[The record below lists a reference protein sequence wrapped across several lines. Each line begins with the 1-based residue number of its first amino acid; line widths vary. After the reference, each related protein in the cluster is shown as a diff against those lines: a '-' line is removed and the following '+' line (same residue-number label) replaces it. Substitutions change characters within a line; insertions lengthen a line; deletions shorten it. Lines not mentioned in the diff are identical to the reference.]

1 MDKKTQVKKEE
12 KPKKDNEFSMKDAI
26 SFAKSLQ
33 TEKIQFTE
41 KEKKQITSALVQSFS
56 K

>member
-1 MDKKTQVKKEE
+1 MDKKTQA
-12 KPKKDNEFSMKDAI
+12 KKDEKSKRGTEFSMKEAI

-41 KEKKQITSALVQSFS
+41 KEKKQIASALVQSFS